1 MKQYIHYCIKYI
13 IQLYLY
19 EKLQINKTGI
29 TNIYISL
36 EVDVPKCYLRV
47 KDYQV
52 IFNFL
57 FLAFPFIV
65 RLCY

>member
-36 EVDVPKCYLRV
+36 EVDVPKCYEGE
-47 KDYQV
+47 
-52 IFNFL
+52 
-57 FLAFPFIV
+57 
-65 RLCY
+65 RLSSDF